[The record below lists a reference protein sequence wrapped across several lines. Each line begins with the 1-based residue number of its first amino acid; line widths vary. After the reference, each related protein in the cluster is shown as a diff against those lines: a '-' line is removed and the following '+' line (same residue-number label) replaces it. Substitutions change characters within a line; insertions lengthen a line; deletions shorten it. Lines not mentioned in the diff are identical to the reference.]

1 MQAGDRRGLSC
12 PVAVAFQPDRCFNG
26 GGVPAYRGLCL
37 RGAPGC
43 LAAPCAVSGD
53 LLSGAVSG
61 GGGVYRSVAVR
72 CSAAVYCVSAD
83 GDFGLSE
90 PVAQSTTTHVME
102 STGKNYAKLMQ
113 IFSLIPN
120 SMQYEPNDQI
130 GIPWDLNKIA
140 QLLFFIAL
148 SATVVGLICARTKA
162 KRWWTGG
169 LGLLLSAVLLTG
181 YFYTGICSG
190 NGFERCQRNGR
201 HDILWYEL

>member
-1 MQAGDRRGLSC
+1 MQAGDRRGLPC
-12 PVAVAFQPDRCFNG
+12 PAAAAFQPDRCFNH
-26 GGVPAYRGLCL
+26 GGVLAYRGLCL

-61 GGGVYRSVAVR
+61 GSGVDRSVAVR

-90 PVAQSTTTHVME
+90 TEWLQTTTTHVME
-102 STGKNYAKLMQ
+102 TTGKNYAKLMQ

-140 QLLFFIAL
+140 QLLFSSPSPLRWCAL
-148 SATVVGLICARTKA
+148 FVPAPRPNGGGSAGWGC
-162 KRWWTGG
+162 
-169 LGLLLSAVLLTG
+169 
-181 YFYTGICSG
+181 C
-190 NGFERCQRNGR
+190 CQ
-201 HDILWYEL
+201 LCC